1 MYSDFVS
8 VEFRVEI
15 FRTKNKTSLISIQVV
30 VIRGIKAG
38 GGASN
43 QR

>member
-1 MYSDFVS
+1 MYSDFVP

-30 VIRGIKAG
+30 VIRGIKTG